1 MPSIISDH
9 NGMKLE
15 VNNKRKTG
23 KIRKHSPD
31 KRMGQRKNKESKNT
45 LRQMKM
51 GTQHTKIYGL
61 LQKWFWEE
69 VYSDKYF

>member
-23 KIRKHSPD
+23 KYTLNTKIRKHSPD
-31 KRMGQRKNKESKNT
+31 QRMGQRKNKEFKNI

-61 LQKWFWEE
+61 LQKWF
-69 VYSDKYF
+69 